1 MSIDNNLLVTNLLC
15 VGRFHHFHL
24 ARQLEKHGLLKE
36 IWSGFPRFALK
47 SEEGIPSKKIHT
59 FPWLQAPYMAKGRF
73 GIKTSAALD
82 LEWQWLSHTLLDK
95 YVSKHINPTGTLIA
109 LSGSGLKS
117 GQVTKK
123 NGGRYFC
130 DRGSSHIRFQDNI
143 LREEHDHWKL
153 PYTNIDSRMVAREE
167 EEYELADY
175 VSVPSNFVANSF
187 VEMGYPRETLFLNPY
202 GARLE
207 RFYSMAEPAAD
218 EFTIIFVGQVSLRK
232 GFLYLLEAFNRL
244 KHSCKQL
251 KVIGSIAEN
260 IKPLLK
266 NYDLT
271 KVKFLGVVNNQQLI
285 QHYNASHVMVLPS
298 IEEGLS
304 MVIGEA
310 LACGCPVIASEN
322 TGASDF
328 FTNGIEGFIIPPRSV
343 DSLVYRLEELMN
355 DEPLRQRMAVAAVSK
370 VKTIGGWDT
379 YGVRWVRRLSSAGN
393 GTLGDIT

>member
-1 MSIDNNLLVTNLLC
+1 MSIDNNLLTINLIC

-24 ARQLEKHGLLKE
+24 ARQLEKNDLLKE
-36 IWSGFPRFALK
+36 IWTGFPRFALK

-59 FPWLQAPYMAKGRF
+59 FPWLQAPYMGKGRF
-73 GIKTSAALD
+73 GIKVSDALD
-82 LEWQWLSHTLLDK
+82 REWNWLSHTLLDR
-95 YVSKHINPTGTLIA
+95 YASKRINPVDTLIA
-109 LSGSGLKS
+109 LSGSGLKC

-143 LREEHDHWKL
+143 LRQEHELWKL
-153 PYTNIDSRMVAREE
+153 PYTGIDPRMVAREE
-167 EEYELADY
+167 EEYELSDY
-175 VSVPSNFVANSF
+175 VSVPSNFVADSF
-187 VEMGYPRETLFLNPY
+187 VKMGYPREKLFLNPY

-207 RFYSMAEPAAD
+207 RFYSVGEPTAD
-218 EFTIIFVGQVSLRK
+218 EFTIIFVGQISLRK

-244 KHSCKQL
+244 KHQRKQL

-266 NYDLT
+266 KYDLT

-285 QHYNASHVMVLPS
+285 QHYNTSHVMVLPS

-322 TGASDF
+322 TGASNF

-343 DSLVYRLEELMN
+343 DNLVNRLEELMD
-355 DEPLRQRMAVAAVSK
+355 DEFLRQRMAIAAVSK
-370 VKTIGGWDT
+370 VKSIGGWDA
-379 YGVRWVRRLSSAGN
+379 YGERWVHKLLSTTNS
-393 GTLGDIT
+393 TSVDFT